1 MPSLI
6 ISILFSSKLLII
18 MLNSEKVKICLNTIQ
33 KDWQSVNTDV
43 ERIIL
48 QQHTRY
54 GQYLATFY
62 AVFVHTMTTLF
73 MLKPIIVSLITDD
86 ISNTTKSSIPIA
98 SRLPFNV
105 EYGEKFNQY
114 IYLIAIHNY
123 MAVFTRSFATI
134 AVDNLYYVLIQH
146 ACGMFSII
154 GNVLENI
161 GKNNAND
168 FIAKSDKIKDNN
180 YSKTLH
186 CLRRHLDVIE
196 FAENIEALFTK
207 IFLINLNLNMI
218 CGSLAG
224 LQVLMN
230 LERNTSDIS
239 VPIIIYTAQFIHL
252 FLHFWNAQFLLDY
265 SVLPYKSICKANWY
279 YTSQKCQKLLLLIM
293 NRTTTPCKIT
303 AGKIVILSIE
313 SFATVLK
320 TSISYL
326 TMFRSLQ

>member
-1 MPSLI
+1 
-6 ISILFSSKLLII
+6 
-18 MLNSEKVKICLNTIQ
+18 MLNSKKVKICLNTIQ

-43 ERIIL
+43 EKIIL

-73 MLKPIIVSLITDD
+73 MLKPIIVNLITDD

-114 IYLIAIHNY
+114 IYPIALHNY
-123 MAVFTRSFATI
+123 ISVFVHTFATI
-134 AVDNLYYVLIQH
+134 AVDGLYYVLIQH

-154 GNVLENI
+154 GNALENI

-168 FIAKSDKIKDNN
+168 FNAKSDKIKDNN

-186 CLRRHLDVIE
+186 FCLRRHLNVIE
-196 FAENIEALFTK
+196 FAENIEAIFTK

-218 CGSLAG
+218 CGSAAG
-224 LQVLMN
+224 VQVLMN
-230 LERNTSDIS
+230 LKRNTSDIA
-239 VPIIIYTAQFIHL
+239 VPIIMYTGQFIHL

-265 SVLPYKSICKANWY
+265 SGLPYKSICRANWY
-279 YTSQKCQKLLLLIM
+279 YTSQKCQKFLLLIM
-293 NRTTTPCKIT
+293 NRTTIPCKIT